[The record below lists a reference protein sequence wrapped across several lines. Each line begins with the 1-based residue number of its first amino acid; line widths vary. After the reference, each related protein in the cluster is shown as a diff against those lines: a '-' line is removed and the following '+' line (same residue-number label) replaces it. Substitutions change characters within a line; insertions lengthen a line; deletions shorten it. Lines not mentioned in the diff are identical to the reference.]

1 MKCQKSLRIGCFIG
15 LLILCDIL
23 SATTQ
28 KVATSELALD
38 RLYQSAVKLSNLR
51 DCRISFEAAD
61 VRHLPDLCIS
71 NSFDVKGEA
80 LDVLTK
86 MAADTGGYNVSLDK
100 SVGCIDVYPT
110 NSCLNWKPLNVEALT
125 NRTVSQIFEEDLL
138 DFRRHGVYFDSGRG
152 NLSWLNTQITVTNC
166 STLSARSL
174 LNQICAALP
183 FKARWE
189 VVGLPWKGVSV
200 LRFCGCE
207 DHFRIPVRPHPK
219 PIDDSNN

>member
-1 MKCQKSLRIGCFIG
+1 MKCQKTLRIGCLIG
-15 LLILCDIL
+15 LLMLCDML
-23 SATTQ
+23 LATTQ
-28 KVATSELALD
+28 KVAMSELALD
-38 RLYQSAVKLSNLR
+38 RLYRSAVKLSNLR
-51 DCRISFEAAD
+51 DCRVSFEAAD
-61 VRHLPDLCIS
+61 VRQLPNLDIS
-71 NSFDVKGEA
+71 NSCDVKGEA
-80 LDVLTK
+80 LDALTM

-100 SVGCIDVYPT
+100 STGCIDVYPT

-152 NLSWLNTQITVTNC
+152 KLSWLNTQITVTNC

-174 LNQICAALP
+174 LNQICVALP

-200 LRFCGCE
+200 LRFYGCE
-207 DHFRIPVRPHPK
+207 DHSRFPARPHPK